1 MPQSIVPVWKEA
13 PFLRLLPPFITG
25 ILLQWYV
32 MPALPWPLCA
42 STAAATTL
50 VYIHAAPVTTR
61 FRLRKLTGACINILL
76 LATGMLITYFN
87 HPASKQSWLSKHYK
101 GDESIIAV
109 LQEPL
114 LPKARSFKST
124 ASVQQLFTNG
134 KITTVS
140 GNIIVYF
147 AREVK
152 STDLSYGSIII
163 INKALTPVKSSGNP
177 GAFNY
182 ERHCTFAKIGYQVY
196 LQPKDFVICTRSET
210 RGMQQ
215 LIFTWRKKVLNT
227 LSTYIKGAK
236 EKALAEAL
244 LIGYK
249 DELDK
254 DLVQAYSNTG
264 VVHIIAVSGM
274 HLGII
279 YLLLSKLVQPFR
291 KKRSARWISAIA
303 ILVILWTF
311 SLLAGAGPSVIRS
324 AVMFSLMI
332 IGDAFT
338 KRTAVYNNLAASAF
352 LLLCWN
358 PFWLWDA
365 GFQLSYAAV
374 LSIVLF
380 FKPVYNLVFV
390 QNKLLDGIWK
400 LNAVTISAQLLTLP
414 FTVYHFHQ
422 FPNLFLLANL
432 VAVPLSTILLI
443 GEIIL
448 CAISFIPLL
457 AAPIGSVINWLI
469 SFMNDFIER
478 VDALPFASWLHLY
491 INVPQAIL
499 LMMIIC
505 AAAIWCMQRSKPAF
519 MTALSCIALFTVIRS
534 WSFAN
539 AAAQCELIVYNV
551 SKLTA
556 MDFVQGRQYYFSGDA
571 VAQTDPSVRNFHLE
585 PSRTLHRTAS
595 ASSLPGLLGQGP
607 LFWFNGRHF
616 LVADN
621 KLPGNFSPAANI
633 DLLVLSKNP
642 SLTLLQHLK
651 PTYVVADGSNAPR
664 KIAQWQQAC
673 SALNI
678 PFHSVTQNGAYIM
691 DLR

>member
-25 ILLQWYV
+25 ILLQWYI
-32 MPALPWPLCA
+32 MPALLWPLCIL
-42 STAAATTL
+42 TAAATTL
-50 VYIHAAPVTTR
+50 VCIHIAPVTTR
-61 FRLRKLTGACINILL
+61 FKLRKLTGACINILL
-76 LATGMLITYFN
+76 LLTGMLITYFN
-87 HPASKQSWLSKHYK
+87 HPANKHSWLPLHYK
-101 GDESIIAV
+101 GHESIKAI

-114 LPKARSFKST
+114 LPKARSFKAT
-124 ASVQQLFTNG
+124 ATAQQLFSNGNITN
-134 KITTVS
+134 VS
-140 GNIIVYF
+140 GRIIVYF
-147 AREVK
+147 SRQVK

-182 ERHCTFAKIGYQVY
+182 QQHCTFSQIGYQVY
-196 LQPKDFVICTRSET
+196 LQPKDFVICTGSET

-215 LIFTWRKKVLNT
+215 LIFTWRQKVLNT
-227 LSTYIKGAK
+227 LSAYIKGAK

-279 YLLLSKLVQPFR
+279 YLLLSRLVQPFR
-291 KKRSARWISAIA
+291 KKRSARWISAVMILA
-303 ILVILWTF
+303 ILWIF
-311 SLLAGAGPSVIRS
+311 SLLAGAGPSVVRS

-332 IGDAFT
+332 IGDAFS
-338 KRTAVYNNLAASAF
+338 KRSSVYNYLAASAF

-374 LSIVLF
+374 LSIVMF
-380 FKPVYNLVFV
+380 FKPVYNLLFV

-414 FTVYHFHQ
+414 FTIYHFHQ

-448 CAISFIPLL
+448 CAVSFIPMI
-457 AAPIGSVINWLI
+457 AAPIGTVINLLI

-491 INVPQAIL
+491 INVPQAML

-505 AAAIWCMQRSKPAF
+505 AAAVWCMQRSKPAF
-519 MTALSCIALFTVIRS
+519 MAALTCVSMFMIIRG

-539 AAAQCELIVYNV
+539 ASAQSKLIVYNV

-556 MDFVQGRQYYFSGDA
+556 MDFIQGRQYHFSGDA
-571 VAQTDPSVRNFHLE
+571 SAQTDPLIRNFHLE
-585 PSRTLHRTAS
+585 PSRTLHRTAATS
-595 ASSLPGLLGQGP
+595 TLPGLLGQWP
-607 LFWFNGRHF
+607 LFWFNGSHV
-616 LVADN
+616 LIADN
-621 KLPGNFSPAANI
+621 KLPRKFSPASNI
-633 DLLVLSKNP
+633 DLLVLTQNP
-642 SLTLLQHLK
+642 PITLLQHLK
-651 PTYVVADGSNAPR
+651 PSYVVADGSNSPY
-664 KIAQWQQAC
+664 KITQWQQAC
-673 SALNI
+673 STLNI